1 MTIISRSA
9 LMPYSAQ
16 TMYEVVN
23 NVNEYPEFL
32 PWCADAKILFQ
43 SDSLM
48 EASILMKKS
57 GVNHW
62 FSTRNVLV
70 KNKKIEIE
78 LLDGPFKRLE
88 GSWEFTDYDDQGSRI
103 ILNLEF
109 EFPSGI
115 GKVLIAPVF
124 SRIANSM
131 VDSFCT
137 RAHQANK
144 CES

>member
-9 LMPYSAQ
+9 LMPYAAQ

-23 NVNEYPEFL
+23 NVAEYPDFL
-32 PWCADAKILFQ
+32 PWCADARILSQ
-43 SDSLM
+43 SDTLM
-48 EASILMKKS
+48 EASILMKKA

-62 FSTRNVLV
+62 FSTRNSLM

-103 ILNLEF
+103 KLDLEF
-109 EFPSGI
+109 EFPNGL
-115 GKVLIAPVF
+115 GMVLIAPVF
-124 SRIANSM
+124 SRIANTM

-137 RAHQANK
+137 RAHEINK